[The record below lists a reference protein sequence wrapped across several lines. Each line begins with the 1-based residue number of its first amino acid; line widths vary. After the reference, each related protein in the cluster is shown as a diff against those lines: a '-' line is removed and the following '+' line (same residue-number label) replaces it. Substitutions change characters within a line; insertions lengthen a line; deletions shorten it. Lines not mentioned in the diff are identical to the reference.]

1 MRYPVRIHGSRR
13 ALALGAA
20 LLALSASPAVAQSL
34 LANRGLGLVVEPTD
48 GRGRALGGVNLGLV
62 QSDFSWVNPADLI
75 GLPAPGMRFAFQY
88 DEFSSDLGLE
98 VAEGSTARFPL
109 IHLATPVGDKWALSA
124 GFGGFLDQNFAIQRD
139 TSVLIGSDTVAVRDR
154 LSSEGGVA
162 RLRLGA
168 AYRIADGLAVG
179 VGVDAYTG
187 AVERAFGRQ
196 FSGEGEPGCCR
207 TQWQY
212 SGLGALGGVA
222 WTPTEATSV
231 SVAASWG
238 GTLDAESDDSLSAP
252 GSFDLPVTLSA
263 GASARVAPDL
273 LTAISA
279 EWAGWSGL
287 DEELVGVGGAR
298 DSWSVQGGLEY
309 EGIQLRDRPLPIR
322 LGGRHAALPFSWS
335 QPSAGEEWT
344 DERALTSG
352 LGLILAGGAT
362 QADVALERGW
372 RGGADAALEE
382 SYWRVTF
389 SVTVFGR

>member
-1 MRYPVRIHGSRR
+1 MRFPVRMHGSRR

-20 LLALSASPAVAQSL
+20 LLALNASPAAAQSL

-48 GRGRALGGVNLGLV
+48 GRGRGLGGVDLGLA
-62 QSDFSWVNPADLI
+62 QSDFSWINPADLI
-75 GLPAPGMRFAFQY
+75 GLAAPGMRLAFQY
-88 DEFSSDLGLE
+88 DEFSTDFGSE

-109 IHLATPVGDKWALSA
+109 IHLATPVGDKWALSV
-124 GFGGFLDQNFAIQRD
+124 GFGGFLDQNFAIQSD
-139 TSVLIGSDTVAVRDR
+139 TSVLIGVDTVAVRDR

-168 AYRIADGLAVG
+168 AYRVVEGIAVG
-179 VGVDAYTG
+179 LGLDAYTG

-212 SGLGALGGVA
+212 SGLGALGGLA
-222 WTPTEATSV
+222 WTPSEATTV

-238 GTLDAESDDSLSAP
+238 GTLDAESDDTLSAP
-252 GSFDLPVTLSA
+252 GSFDLPVTLNA
-263 GASARVAPDL
+263 GASARVAADL
-273 LTAISA
+273 LAAVSA

-298 DSWSVQGGLEY
+298 DSWSVKGGLEY
-309 EGIQLRDRPLPIR
+309 DGIQLRDRPLPIR
-322 LGGRHAALPFSWS
+322 LGARHSALPFSWS
-335 QPSAGEEWT
+335 QPSVAREWT
-344 DERALTSG
+344 NESALTSG
-352 LGLILAGGAT
+352 FGLILAGGAT

-372 RGGADAALEE
+372 RGGEDAGLNEA
-382 SYWRVTF
+382 YWRVTF
-389 SVTVFGR
+389 SVTVLGR